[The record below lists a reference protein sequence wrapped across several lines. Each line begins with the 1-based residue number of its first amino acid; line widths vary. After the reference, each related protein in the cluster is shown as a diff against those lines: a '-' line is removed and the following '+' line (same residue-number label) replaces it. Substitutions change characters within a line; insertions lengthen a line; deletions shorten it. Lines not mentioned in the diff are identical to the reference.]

1 LSGFGALLLTLLDGS
16 KSDAQSAIDMT
27 NDRLSGLALIAG
39 SAGVIITLSLHPSGR
54 GLLAPETF
62 EAEARKLIAVHS
74 LALACLPIW
83 FLGACGLAQRVGSG
97 GDSDHRFGVAGL
109 VLYGFAMV
117 AMMTGVVFDG
127 LITPGLA
134 RQILNTSGSVGQGW
148 RIAFNYNGMVDQ
160 AFVRVFVAASSVA
173 IGLWSALIVRSAALA
188 RAVGIYG
195 CILGAATVIAL
206 LSGQLD
212 RYVHLF
218 SMAIVGQ
225 ALWFVIAGVLLCRI
239 ENA

>member
-1 LSGFGALLLTLLDGS
+1 
-16 KSDAQSAIDMT
+16 M
-27 NDRLSGLALIAG
+27 
-39 SAGVIITLSLHPSGR
+39 
-54 GLLAPETF
+54 
-62 EAEARKLIAVHS
+62 
-74 LALACLPIW
+74 
-83 FLGACGLAQRVGSG
+83 
-97 GDSDHRFGVAGL
+97 
-109 VLYGFAMV
+109 
-117 AMMTGVVFDG
+117 
-127 LITPGLA
+127 
-134 RQILNTSGSVGQGW
+134 GQGW

-212 RYVHLF
+212 PYVHLF
-218 SMAIVGQ
+218 GMAIVGQ
-225 ALWFVIAGVLLCRI
+225 ALWFVISGVLLCRI